1 MKRVILLASVLLLLG
16 ACTSKPIYNVYNAA
30 VVTGSGSAAS
40 LAEVRQAI
48 VEAANSKGWTVKDID
63 SNHLQVT
70 HRVRK
75 HMAQVVIEYS
85 TSSFSIAYDD
95 SVRLRYNGT
104 TIHRNYNRWI
114 RNLEHRINQRFI
126 AL

>member
-1 MKRVILLASVLLLLG
+1 MKRVLLLASVLLLLV
-16 ACTSKPIYNVYNAA
+16 ACTAPIYNVHNAA
-30 VVTGSGSAAS
+30 VVTGSGSAPS
-40 LAEVRQAI
+40 LADVRRAI
-48 VEAANSKGWTVKDID
+48 VEASNSKGWTVKDID
-63 SNHLQVT
+63 TTHMQVT

-95 SVRLRYNGT
+95 SIRLRYNGT

-114 RNLEHRINQRFI
+114 RNLEHRIKARFV

>member
-16 ACTSKPIYNVYNAA
+16 ACTSKPIYSVHNAA
-30 VVTGSGSAAS
+30 VVTGSGSAPS
-40 LAEVRQAI
+40 LADVRRAI
-48 VEAANSKGWTVKDID
+48 VEASNSKGWTVKDI
-63 SNHLQVT
+63 NTTHMQVT

-95 SVRLRYNGT
+95 SIRLRYNGT

-114 RNLEHRINQRFI
+114 RNLEHRIKARFV

>member
-1 MKRVILLASVLLLLG
+1 MKRVILLASVLLLLV
-16 ACTSKPIYNVYNAA
+16 ACTSKPIYNVYNAT
-30 VVTGSGSAAS
+30 VVTGSGSAPS
-40 LAEVRQAI
+40 LADVRRAI

-63 SNHLQVT
+63 STHLRVT
-70 HRVRK
+70 HRARK

-95 SVRLRYNGT
+95 SIRLRYNGT

-114 RNLEHRINQRFI
+114 RNLKHRINQRFV